1 VDGWRDYSFAAL
13 SERLTM
19 QETLGYG
26 EGVSDACLRCGY
38 VVGDALVNKQCGP
51 LSLGGPV
58 YRSAQRGR
66 YLSLCA
72 LSTSPSGAAML
83 HPVLDSANEARYSPP
98 DHILD
103 RKVRPDL
110 PLKAIHN
117 RLRSHSP
124 RRTRI
129 RLLTQSTSTSF
140 RSSVGLVRGRAK
152 RTDFVDVNTDRFV
165 VLAEDDARDVIGCVF
180 GTDMRV

>member
-1 VDGWRDYSFAAL
+1 MLACVLVRCGWCAVQQGMWPVQTRWSSASID
-13 SERLTM
+13 SERLVIVVVCVVDFSIWCCHAPSCHR
-19 QETLGYG
+19 QRERSPF
-26 EGVSDACLRCGY
+26 VDLRPC
-38 VVGDALVNKQCGP
+38 DTPSHSSPIQ
-51 LSLGGPV
+51 
-58 YRSAQRGR
+58 
-66 YLSLCA
+66 
-72 LSTSPSGAAML
+72 TSRNA
-83 HPVLDSANEARYSPP
+83 HPRTKSYS
-98 DHILD
+98 
-103 RKVRPDL
+103 
-110 PLKAIHN
+110 
-117 RLRSHSP
+117 LRSHSP